1 MPEMTSKKL
10 NEVINKR
17 KNKSSLPTSFKS
29 EGKTLTDPME
39 IADRFSKYFTNIGLN
54 LAKSIPNVN
63 LSFRS
68 YLGDNNHPSI
78 NLKPTTT
85 SELESICDMFA
96 LKKAPGHDS
105 ISMHIISY

>member
-1 MPEMTSKKL
+1 
-10 NEVINKR
+10 
-17 KNKSSLPTSFKS
+17 
-29 EGKTLTDPME
+29 ME
-39 IADRFSKYFTNIGLN
+39 ITDTFCKYFTNIDPSLT
-54 LAKSIPNVN
+54 KSVPSVN
-63 LSFRS
+63 PFCS

-96 LKKAPGHDS
+96 SKKAPGHDS

>member
-1 MPEMTSKKL
+1 MKIS
-10 NEVINKR
+10 
-17 KNKSSLPTSFKS
+17 
-29 EGKTLTDPME
+29 
-39 IADRFSKYFTNIGLN
+39 DRFCKYFANIGPN
-54 LAKSIPNVN
+54 LAKSILSVN
-63 LSFRS
+63 PSFRS

-96 LKKAPGHDS
+96 SKKAPGHDS